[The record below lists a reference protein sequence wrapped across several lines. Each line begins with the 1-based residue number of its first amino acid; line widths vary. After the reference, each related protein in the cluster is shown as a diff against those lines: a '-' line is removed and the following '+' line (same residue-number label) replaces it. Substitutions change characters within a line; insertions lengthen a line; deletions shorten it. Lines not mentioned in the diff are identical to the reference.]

1 MNFDLGIEEKC
12 RRRVEGK
19 TDGEKKE
26 ERRMLSRRDYGF
38 SRVVLVV
45 LAFCVFR
52 LLLFFF
58 LSHGLGL
65 LIKRLSLQSEIIYKF
80 NTAKNEETFLTPS

>member
-1 MNFDLGIEEKC
+1 MQKARG
-12 RRRVEGK
+12 GK
-19 TDGEKKE
+19 DTWEE

-38 SRVVLVV
+38 SRG

-65 LIKRLSLQSEIIYKF
+65 LIKSLSLQSEIIYKF